1 MIDITPVLRDVR
13 RFPIKEH
20 LFFRDAVMAL
30 KCMTSQA
37 SRYLSDKFATQCN
50 RSHCQLL
57 NIPLYESG
65 AGQRSFYYCMVYIWN
80 NLDSTLKNAKSVSTF
95 EFYLKNNFITEIF
108 KMHAMII
115 VFNVQTFKYSFV

>member
-1 MIDITPVLRDVR
+1 MIDITPVLRDIR

-57 NIPLYESG
+57 NIPLYESE
-65 AGQRSFYYCMVYIWN
+65 SE
-80 NLDSTLKNAKSVSTF
+80 SES
-95 EFYLKNNFITEIF
+95 E
-108 KMHAMII
+108 
-115 VFNVQTFKYSFV
+115 VFLLRHGVHLEQFRQYS